1 MAIELRD
8 TVSLMQAMERITPPA
23 SFLLDTFFPLVPATA
38 VTTKI
43 AVEYRKR
50 GRQLTPFPVTPPETV
65 SWPPLS
71 FVAQKERA

>member
-38 VTTKI
+38 L
-43 AVEYRKR
+43 RPR
-50 GRQLTPFPVTPPETV
+50 LP
-65 SWPPLS
+65 
-71 FVAQKERA
+71 